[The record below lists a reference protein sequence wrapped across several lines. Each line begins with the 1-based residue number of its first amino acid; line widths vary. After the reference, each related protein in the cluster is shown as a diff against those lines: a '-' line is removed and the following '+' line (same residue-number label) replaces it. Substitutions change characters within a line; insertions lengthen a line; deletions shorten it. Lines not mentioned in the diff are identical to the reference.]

1 VKEYAAAVRDAH
13 PFTPYLY
20 DADDRRQ
27 RVSELLLG
35 SKPTAAFSRSR
46 IRELQFPDTEVIFP
60 CSVRREDWT
69 SMGITSV
76 YSA

>member
-1 VKEYAAAVRDAH
+1 MLQRCGMAH

-35 SKPTAAFSRSR
+35 SKPTAAFSRS
-46 IRELQFPDTEVIFP
+46 V
-60 CSVRREDWT
+60 SGNYN
-69 SMGITSV
+69 S
-76 YSA
+76 